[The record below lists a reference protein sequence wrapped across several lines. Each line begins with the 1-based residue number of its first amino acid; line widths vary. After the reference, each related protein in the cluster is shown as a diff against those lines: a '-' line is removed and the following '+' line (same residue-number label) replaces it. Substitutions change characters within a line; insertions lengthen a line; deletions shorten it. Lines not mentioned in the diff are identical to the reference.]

1 MSHMAIQVAQF
12 HSINPAT
19 GEEIEAFDVTSAND
33 VECALDAAVRASQDW
48 RRRTV
53 SARATML
60 RAVAARLR
68 HDVELHAAT
77 ITAEMG
83 KPLHEARAEVE
94 KSAFCCDYFAEEAPR
109 FLADEPAPSDSPASF
124 IAFDPLGTVLACMP
138 WNFPYWQVFRCIAPA
153 LAAGNCVVLKH
164 ASNVT
169 RCGLRIEEVLRA
181 AGVPDSVFTMLVL
194 PNEAVA
200 GLIADPRIAAVSL
213 TGSTAAGRSVAT
225 AAAQHVKKCVLEL
238 GGSDAFIVL
247 DDADVAAAAETGVRS
262 RFQNA
267 GQSCISAKRFIVD
280 GSVADA
286 FEDRLIE
293 LTRELRVGD
302 PTDATTQVGPLAR
315 ADLRETLERQLRHSV
330 ACGARLRVGGDR
342 VGGRGFFLEPAV
354 LTGCEPGMPAFDEET
369 FGPLAAVTRVS
380 GDDEAVAVANQSEY
394 GLGGNVWTADR
405 ERGIA
410 LAHRLDTGGVFV
422 NGMTHSDPRIPFGGV
437 RGSGYGRELHR
448 YGIQEF
454 VDIKT
459 IWVPPA

>member
-1 MSHMAIQVAQF
+1 MSHMATQVARFQ
-12 HSINPAT
+12 SINPAT
-19 GEEIEAFDVTSAND
+19 EEEIEAFDIATCGD
-33 VECALDAAVRASQDW
+33 VDRALDAAVRAWRDW
-48 RRRTV
+48 RRRPI
-53 SARATML
+53 AERAAALHAIAATL
-60 RAVAARLR
+60 RR
-68 HDVELHAAT
+68 DTELHAAT

-94 KSAFCCDYFAEEAPR
+94 KSAFCCDYFADEAPH
-109 FLADEPAPSDSPASF
+109 FLADEAAPSDSPASF
-124 IAFDPLGTVLACMP
+124 VTFDALGTVLACMP

-153 LAAGNCVVLKH
+153 LMAGNCVVLKH

-169 RCGLRIEEVLRA
+169 RCGLRIEQALHD
-181 AGVPDSVFTMLVL
+181 AGVPEGVFRMLVL
-194 PNEAVA
+194 PNEDVA
-200 GLIADPRIAAVSL
+200 DVIADPRIAAVSL

-225 AAAQHVKKCVLEL
+225 AAGQHVKKCVLEL

-280 GSVADA
+280 ESVADD
-286 FEDRLIE
+286 FEDRLIQ
-293 LTRELRVGD
+293 LTRALRVGD
-302 PTDATTQVGPLAR
+302 PTDAATQLGPLAR
-315 ADLRETLERQLRHSV
+315 ADLRETLVRQLRASV
-330 ACGARLRVGGDR
+330 ARGARLRAGGDR
-342 VGGRGFFLEPAV
+342 VLDRGFYLQPAV

-380 GDDEAVAVANQSEY
+380 GDDETIALANRSEY
-394 GLGGNVWTADR
+394 GLGGNVWTRDQ

-410 LAHRLDTGGVFV
+410 VAHRMDTGGVFI

-448 YGIQEF
+448 FGIQEF

-459 IWVPPA
+459 IWLPPA